1 MELHQLRYF
10 VTVVD
15 EGSFTRAAETLFV
28 AQPGVSAQVKRLEKE
43 IGQSLLHRSRT
54 GVTPTTAGEELLP
67 HARAALA
74 AVESGRQAVDAL
86 AGLTR
91 GTVRLGTVPGL
102 APEPLDLASLL
113 AGFHRQFPDI
123 DLQLIEASAAEL
135 AERVRRGRLD
145 VAFLG
150 TGPEPPEGLA
160 LRPLIRDRIVA
171 VWSGD
176 HRPSLP
182 ETVEL
187 SELAGH
193 NLLLLPAQSGV
204 RALLDDRFRQA
215 GIVPKVR
222 FEAGDPRFLVSLA
235 RRGFGVALVPESYA
249 AGLPYAQIT
258 PGIVGETAL
267 AWSDR
272 APLNPATTALVRWMV
287 EQLKT

>member
-10 VTVVD
+10 ATIVD

-43 IGQSLLHRSRT
+43 IGQPLLHRSRT
-54 GVTPTTAGEELLP
+54 GVTPTTAGKELLP

-91 GTVRLGTVPGL
+91 GVIRLGTVPGL

-135 AERVRRGRLD
+135 AGRVRTGRLD
-145 VAFLG
+145 VAVLA
-150 TGPEPPEGLA
+150 TGPEPLEGLA

-193 NLLLLPAQSGV
+193 DLLLLPVQSGV

-235 RRGFGVALVPESYA
+235 HRGFGVALVPESYA
-249 AGLPYAQIT
+249 AGLPYAPVT
-258 PGIVGETAL
+258 PDIVGETAL

-272 APLNPATTALVRWMV
+272 VPISPATTALVRWTL
-287 EQLKT
+287 EQLRA